1 MITTLLAVAL
11 AAAGPALPP
20 EGARATVTVAHA
32 DLRLDRAADVRRLD
46 RRIARAAEAVCG
58 TASDADLAG
67 RNAVIRCRTATIAS
81 VQSQRNVMLA
91 RAVPG
96 GNAVAM
102 TR

>member
-11 AAAGPALPP
+11 AAAQSAAPSPAT
-20 EGARATVTVAHA
+20 RTVSHA
-32 DLRLDRAADVRRLD
+32 DLQLDRNADVRRLD

-67 RNAVIRCRTATIAS
+67 RNAVIRCRDATIAS
-81 VQSQRNVMLA
+81 AKARRDVMIA
-91 RAVPG
+91 RAVLG
-96 GNAVAM
+96 GNVVAM